1 MATHSSVLA
10 WRIPGTG
17 CRVGCHLWG
26 RTESDATEV
35 MQQQQQQRGE
45 RMSGRLI
52 PTMKGIW
59 EKQSQIKSRVKWA
72 WSRGRGSVG
81 DWRKEVET
89 RREAEEVRNL
99 CMPNYI
105 NIQLMPTIVESPEYH
120 LYFSLYKIYDTWK
133 KTSVFDIVKY
143 NSQIIYFAY
152 TARKRGL
159 LSWNS
164 KLPSVLNAADPS
176 GNL

>member
-1 MATHSSVLA
+1 MTL
-10 WRIPGTG
+10 
-17 CRVGCHLWG
+17 
-26 RTESDATEV
+26 E
-35 MQQQQQQRGE
+35 
-45 RMSGRLI
+45 
-52 PTMKGIW
+52 
-59 EKQSQIKSRVKWA
+59 
-72 WSRGRGSVG
+72 
-81 DWRKEVET
+81 
-89 RREAEEVRNL
+89 
-99 CMPNYI
+99 
-105 NIQLMPTIVESPEYH
+105 
-120 LYFSLYKIYDTWK
+120 K